1 MAPQT
6 IIINYTPDK
15 RLSLLD
21 ATTKQPLYHV
31 KVSRQTPQ
39 MEMIR
44 LTGHLPPTEGAGT
57 DATGMGMRPIPADE
71 ESYFESRVCT
81 AQFKITSLDVM
92 LRIREQRNIELKRQK
107 VLSTRYSFVSPAL
120 SVGGA
125 SGLVGEGGPVVLT
138 WETDSGDNTVGNFR
152 LVREGDSKVL
162 VKFRNEAFS
171 NARVG
176 TFEVLDGA
184 MDQLVKDEVVISG
197 LAMLAMNQS
206 FHLAGMVMFGRS

>member
-1 MAPQT
+1 MSPQT
-6 IIINYTPDK
+6 ILINYTPDK
-15 RLSLLD
+15 RLSLMD

-44 LTGHLPPTEGAGT
+44 LTGHLPPTEGAGA
-57 DATGMGMRPIPADE
+57 DATGTGMRPIPADE
-71 ESYFESRVCT
+71 EAYFESRVCT
-81 AQFKITSLDVM
+81 AQFKLTSLDVK

-120 SVGGA
+120 SVGQGGA
-125 SGLVGEGGPVVLT
+125 VVLT
-138 WETDSGDNTVGNFR
+138 WETDSENNAVGNFR
-152 LVREGDSKVL
+152 LVQEGDSQVL

-171 NARVG
+171 NERVG

-184 MDQLVKDEVVISG
+184 MDELVTDEAVISG

-206 FHLAGMVMFGRS
+206 FNLAGMVMFGRS

>member
-15 RLSLLD
+15 RLSLID

-31 KVSRQTPQ
+31 K
-39 MEMIR
+39 
-44 LTGHLPPTEGAGT
+44 GAGT
-57 DATGMGMRPIPADE
+57 DATGTGMRPIPADE
-71 ESYFESRVCT
+71 ENYFESRVCT
-81 AQFKITSLDVM
+81 AQFKMTSLDVM

-125 SGLVGEGGPVVLT
+125 SGLVGEGG
-138 WETDSGDNTVGNFR
+138 
-152 LVREGDSKVL
+152 KVL

-176 TFEVLDGA
+176 TFEVLDEA
-184 MDQLVKDEVVISG
+184 MDQLVKDEAVISG

-206 FHLAGMVMFGRS
+206 FQLAGMVMFGRS

>member
-15 RLSLLD
+15 RLSLID

-57 DATGMGMRPIPADE
+57 DATGTGMRPIPADE
-71 ESYFESRVCT
+71 ENYFESRVCT
-81 AQFKITSLDVM
+81 AQFKMTSLDVM

-120 SVGGA
+120 
-125 SGLVGEGGPVVLT
+125 T
-138 WETDSGDNTVGNFR
+138 TDSGDNTVGNFR

-184 MDQLVKDEVVISG
+184 MDQLVKDEAVISG

-206 FHLAGMVMFGRS
+206 FQLAGMVMFGRS